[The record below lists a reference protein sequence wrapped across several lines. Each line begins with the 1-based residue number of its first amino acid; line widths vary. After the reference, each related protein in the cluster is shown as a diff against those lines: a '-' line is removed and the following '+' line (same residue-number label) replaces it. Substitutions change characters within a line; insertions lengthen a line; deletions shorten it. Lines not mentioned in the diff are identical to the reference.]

1 VKEPITR
8 LFTALRVAGTVSI
21 AFVCLTLAIAA
32 PAAQNHPQTSPAKQA
47 AAAVAQQ
54 GSPAPATN
62 GPKFDII
69 TESPGDKFTF
79 VAYGD
84 TRFMDPNDT
93 RHSNATARVA
103 LVQRIAKEKPFFVII
118 SGDVV
123 FEGANVQE
131 WLQYD
136 RETQIWRDQ
145 KIELFPILGNHD
157 VRGGQAAALANY
169 FQRFPQ
175 IDSKRWYSV
184 RSGNVEVLAVDSTAN
199 DAQGGEQSKWLD
211 NNLSAVPADID
222 FVLIVMHHPPYTES
236 TERMLGGGHNAR
248 RPEQEM
254 AQMIEGH
261 QAKMRAKIIVIAG
274 HVHNYERY
282 EHGGVMYIVSGG
294 GGATPYMIRRR
305 PEDVYTDPGA
315 TYHYCRFHVDGSHL
329 KGEMVKYV
337 DANNFQ
343 VRDMFELSAK

>member
-261 QAKMRAKIIVIAG
+261 QAKMRANVTSTAG
-274 HVHNYERY
+274 
-282 EHGGVMYIVSGG
+282 
-294 GGATPYMIRRR
+294 
-305 PEDVYTDPGA
+305 
-315 TYHYCRFHVDGSHL
+315 
-329 KGEMVKYV
+329 
-337 DANNFQ
+337 
-343 VRDMFELSAK
+343 